1 MTPLMLMITYS
12 ANGCQEHSA
21 KTELPR
27 GFDEERARLEV
38 TTFGLETRAVSP
50 PVTVDE

>member
-1 MTPLMLMITYS
+1 MLMITYS
-12 ANGCQEHSA
+12 ANVCQEYSA
-21 KTELPR
+21 KTEPPR